1 MGAERGLDD
10 DARRAW
16 SFGRARA
23 RVGDAWAR
31 LRARSWRFAWGF
43 DRAMGGVGAW
53 SSDVARAWC
62 VRALGHRAGCDDA
75 WRLGATFAR
84 GGWGRC
90 RARRRASGVERA
102 ALSARGSAPRR
113 SATSFCFA

>member
-102 ALSARGSAPRR
+102 TLSARGSAPRR